1 MSFLSPDVLSL
12 IFGGFAGFLFKYLAQ
27 KQQDEKEKFLRIVEA
42 NKQTRKSYQE
52 AANRENNGAGK
63 MVRRTIVLTILF
75 GTVIAPFMLPF
86 FDIPVVV
93 ESDIRQPEAL
103 FGIIP
108 ERITKTFTQVYGYLM
123 TPENRQILVTIIGFY
138 FGTSVS
144 ATK

>member
-1 MSFLSPDVLSL
+1 MSFLSPDVISL

-27 KQQDEKEKFLRIVEA
+27 KQQDEKEKFLRALEG
-42 NKQTRKSYQE
+42 NKQTRRSYDE
-52 AANRENNGAGK
+52 AAKRENTGAGK

-93 ESDIRQPEAL
+93 ESDMKHPEAL

-108 ERITKTFTQVYGYLM
+108 ETTTKTFTQVYGYLM

-138 FGTSVS
+138 FGTAVS